1 MLKLKLQYFGHL
13 MWRTDSFEKSLVL
26 GKIEGGR
33 RRGQQRLRW
42 LDGITE
48 SMDMSLGKLRELV
61 IDREAW
67 HAAVHGVTKS
77 QTRLSDWTE
86 LNWNHSLSRS
96 MIKHWKRAWQST
108 SVFLPGEYCGQRS
121 LAGLQSIRSQR
132 VRHDGSDWACTS
144 THNKARKAERV
155 EGFYKGGKIM
165 TISGGLAEWGRKRCY
180 EKDEEQEKTSVISG
194 GRSQW
199 TQRILNTKVLETVS
213 YKDRKRWLEI
223 GMLET
228 GRKKLQSLIMTSSTT
243 LTMRVSSCDRME
255 DKITGRRREI
265 RENVLI
271 MFFIFYTL
279 RCFDFLGHFN
289 LGKDWSS
296 QG

>member
-33 RRGQQRLRW
+33 RRGQQRMRW

-77 QTRLSDWTE
+77 RTRLSDWTE
-86 LNWNHSLSRS
+86 LNWNHSLTRS

-108 SVFLPGEYCGQRS
+108 SVFLPGEYRGQRS
-121 LAGLQSIRSQR
+121 LAGLQSRRSQR
-132 VRHDGSDWACTS
+132 VRHGGSDWACTS

-155 EGFYKGGKIM
+155 EGFYKGGTIM
-165 TISGGLAEWGRKRCY
+165 TISGSLAEWGRKRSY

-199 TQRILNTKVLETVS
+199 AQRILNTKVLETVS
-213 YKDRKRWLEI
+213 CKDRKRWPEI
-223 GMLET
+223 GMFET

-271 MFFIFYTL
+271 MFFIFHTL
-279 RCFDFLGHFN
+279 WCFDFLGHFN
-289 LGKDWSS
+289 PGKDLSS